1 MRECPKEEPFN
12 GDHHA
17 RNLPKGQVPGENQD
31 VTFHNSL
38 ADDVSLFWVRP
49 NTGVEMLAAMIA
61 AGTSEEHHS
70 HVGHIFRVRN
80 EGGLLIQEVVVTK
93 PERGEFRV
101 TISPCGESEKALL
114 PACPDEIINLRSKAG
129 QPNPAEVTFKN
140 DLNEDVNIYWMTD
153 NGIES
158 FRNAVEPNGASIH
171 NSHIGHAFRVRTGS
185 TGALV
190 HVVTVNKPKMTVY
203 LSPCAEGKD
212 TKLVTDE
219 QIAGIKKLIH
229 PENRKCEPPEDST
242 LWSCIRPT
250 SFQRARKDRWGFQPS
265 DKMPGNVLY
274 KTADDTYVA
283 HIPKMPKITKG
294 PGWLKM
300 DMPDGLA
307 EFLKNFWDREKVRSL
322 VRHESI
328 GGGYTNQEV
337 VPMDKVDLDFF
348 TPTRFEI
355 VKKMR
360 PILQWWTN
368 RRLVHTATYGLRIY
382 RRDSMLLTH
391 VDRAE
396 THLASAILQIDQ
408 KSDEGWPLE
417 VLTPAGD
424 PFEVFLRAGEMLLY
438 EGGRIRHGRPNR
450 FNGSEFVNVFTHFC
464 PLDWQGPNKY

>member
-70 HVGHIFRVRN
+70 HVGHIFRARD
-80 EGGLLIQEVVVTK
+80 EGGMLIQEVVVTK
-93 PERGEFRV
+93 PDRGAFRA
-101 TISPCGESEKALL
+101 TITPCGESEKASL

-140 DLNEDVNIYWMTD
+140 DLAEDVNIYWMTD

-158 FRNAVEPNGASIH
+158 FRNAVEPNGESIH

-190 HVVTVNKPKMTVY
+190 HVVTVNKAKMTVY
-203 LSPCAEGKD
+203 LAPCAEGKD
-212 TKLVTDE
+212 SKLVTDE
-219 QIAGIKKLIH
+219 
-229 PENRKCEPPEDST
+229 
-242 LWSCIRPT
+242 
-250 SFQRARKDRWGFQPS
+250 QPS

-283 HIPKMPKITKG
+283 HIPKMPKISKG

-307 EFLKNFWDREKVRSL
+307 EFLKNFWDKEKGRSL

-438 EGGRIRHGRPNR
+438 EGGRIRHGRPAR
-450 FNGSEFVNVFTHFC
+450 YNGSEFVNVFTHFC